1 MPMVVVQ
8 TNATKVVVGF
18 LLETTV
24 EGFDEDAQ
32 AAFTTGLRALLKCH
46 APACAIDLVI
56 RPGSVKVDAVVT
68 VFEAEAGSAT
78 GGASP
83 GDAPQGATA
92 YEQLTADIVAAAQAL
107 SSAPEGSATLSSTLG
122 VAVQSLPSVSVEELV
137 ADIAIFAPLPPAA
150 PPPTPPP
157 SPTPPPPQQP
167 PPISPLSTAIK
178 FVFTEVGETGQ
189 DLQLLEVEL
198 FGPDAQL
205 AVSSATNPGGSS
217 INGQDASKVID
228 GNKVDKWSKWLD
240 ANFHTLGNS
249 TLVLELGTPQLVT
262 AYELWTANDNP
273 NKRDPV
279 SWDLY
284 RAPAGW
290 AASAIGWVHME
301 NVHSTNNASG
311 VEGADRYV
319 QAPAERFTSYGRF
332 DLPFPSPL
340 PPPPPSMPSPPP
352 LLPSPATPP
361 PLPVSPPPPPGL
373 PSAGS
378 PPAPPPEACSDI
390 YVSDSKPW
398 LINSAG
404 TGYTDNLALGCDY
417 FDAAPANCSVERW
430 VEIAPLD
437 VCCVCGGGRRGVA
450 LGPPPPT
457 PSPPPP
463 YPSSLLQ
470 PPPSAPLPSLSSPPR
485 APQLL
490 PEDGSSIS
498 SSDDDSVLAAVLS
511 SVGGGLVCLLVCGA
525 IALREHR
532 RRGRKLDSAVRV
544 RYNQDLAAFEADA
557 DAAEQELPGSM
568 PMLTVDTHG
577 GSGSGSTPLANGH
590 SGVSSEEHSQ
600 PILRMSSWPAEVQ
613 VRSEMLTSF
622 NEASPYHVEPAP
634 APPDDP
640 DDPDGPDDPYAQLE
654 SRLAAAPARA
664 NSQTMA
670 RVHSAAIQRSG
681 SIDPQTVALNWLREG
696 EPSKSSLGPVLEP
709 LNDAEEPGEMAPA
722 SGLITLDPPDEAAE
736 VEVAEVEISL
746 DPDGFRPGWLQ
757 GSSLRELPGLAGPE
771 PDQSVGAEAGAG
783 RRHSTSVEAQ
793 PPLLLPTASV
803 YGGHQTRVLSARR
816 ARSLNLTSGRAAVR
830 EGRLPS
836 APAETVP
843 PLAEPP
849 QFPPAAALVSP
860 PTAELLQ
867 FPPPAALV
875 SPPTAELLQ
884 FPPPAALVSPPR
896 AIRPAAE
903 LDSTGQVTQVPSEAS
918 PTTSLQLGD
927 VRSPDSGL
935 RRHSADPEQT

>member
-1 MPMVVVQ
+1 M
-8 TNATKVVVGF
+8 
-18 LLETTV
+18 
-24 EGFDEDAQ
+24 
-32 AAFTTGLRALLKCH
+32 
-46 APACAIDLVI
+46 
-56 RPGSVKVDAVVT
+56 
-68 VFEAEAGSAT
+68 
-78 GGASP
+78 
-83 GDAPQGATA
+83 
-92 YEQLTADIVAAAQAL
+92 
-107 SSAPEGSATLSSTLG
+107 
-122 VAVQSLPSVSVEELV
+122 
-137 ADIAIFAPLPPAA
+137 
-150 PPPTPPP
+150 
-157 SPTPPPPQQP
+157 
-167 PPISPLSTAIK
+167 
-178 FVFTEVGETGQ
+178 
-189 DLQLLEVEL
+189 
-198 FGPDAQL
+198 
-205 AVSSATNPGGSS
+205 
-217 INGQDASKVID
+217 
-228 GNKVDKWSKWLD
+228 
-240 ANFHTLGNS
+240 
-249 TLVLELGTPQLVT
+249 
-262 AYELWTANDNP
+262 
-273 NKRDPV
+273 
-279 SWDLY
+279 
-284 RAPAGW
+284 
-290 AASAIGWVHME
+290 
-301 NVHSTNNASG
+301 
-311 VEGADRYV
+311 
-319 QAPAERFTSYGRF
+319 
-332 DLPFPSPL
+332 
-340 PPPPPSMPSPPP
+340 
-352 LLPSPATPP
+352 
-361 PLPVSPPPPPGL
+361 
-373 PSAGS
+373 
-378 PPAPPPEACSDI
+378 

-398 LINSAG
+398 LTNSAG
-404 TGYTDNLALGCDY
+404 TAYTDNLALGCDY

-490 PEDGSSIS
+490 PEDGSNIS
-498 SSDDDSVLAAVLS
+498 SADDDSVLAAVLS
-511 SVGGGLVCLLVCGA
+511 SVGGGLVCLLLCGA

-532 RRGRKLDSAVRV
+532 RRRRKLDSAVRV

-803 YGGHQTRVLSARR
+803 YGGHQMRVLSARR

-849 QFPPAAALVSP
+849 QFPPA
-860 PTAELLQ
+860 
-867 FPPPAALV
+867 AALV